1 MSQNKEKLVEV
12 TAGKTFQ
19 CMKDGKPFMVVAGKT
34 ESIPESEAKAAGE
47 AGLLKKPEAEAESK
61 KDKK

>member
-1 MSQNKEKLVEV
+1 MSQGKEKLVEV
-12 TAGKTFQ
+12 LASKTFQ

-34 ESIPESEAKAAGE
+34 ESIPESEAKSAEE
-47 AGLLKKPEAEAESK
+47 AGLLKKPETESK